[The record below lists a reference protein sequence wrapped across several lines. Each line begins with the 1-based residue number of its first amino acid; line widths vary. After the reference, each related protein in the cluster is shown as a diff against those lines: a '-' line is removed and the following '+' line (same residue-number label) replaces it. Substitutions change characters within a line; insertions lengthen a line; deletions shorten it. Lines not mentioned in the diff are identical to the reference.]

1 MVIADVV
8 PSTAATTSGHKVIGA
23 KPAQPIKDGRSVGV
37 EDLESAFARYRVP
50 LLRKVAGDLVTLN
63 LRALFSGTD
72 A

>member
-37 EDLESAFARYRVP
+37 EDRANSLHDRVKH
-50 LLRKVAGDLVTLN
+50 LFGGRLRKGQL
-63 LRALFSGTD
+63 S
-72 A
+72 